1 MVYNRI
7 SQKIYSNSETRIEDF
22 EGNIYTVQD
31 NFNLDLDK
39 EIISTKKINVI
50 DNNNNIYYFE
60 DSKIDLVNKEIAG
73 KELKIDFIDSY
84 FGNENDP
91 VLKGRSAISND
102 METKIYK
109 TVFTTCNTENK
120 SCPDGKLKPRN
131 LLMIKLIKHLIIKI
145 LG

>member
-102 METKIYK
+102 METK
-109 TVFTTCNTENK
+109 FTKQYLHVTQQI
-120 SCPDGKLKPRN
+120 CPGWKLKPRN